1 MRNRRGWCSVDLETV
16 FGADRP
22 VVGMVHLPA
31 LPGAPRYDADGGREA
46 IHAAARR
53 DAERL
58 DSGGVDALIVENF
71 GDAPFYPESVPRH
84 VVAELTALVG
94 TVRETTDCPVGVNVL
109 RNDGPSAVA
118 VAAAT
123 GAAFVRVNVHVGARV
138 ADQGVLE
145 GRAHET
151 MRLRERLGADVRVL
165 ADVGVKHS
173 APLGR
178 GDGDAELLGDAA
190 ERGLADGV
198 IVSGAGTGRATD
210 RDDVRA
216 AVTARDDRGLDTP
229 VFVGSGVTAETVG
242 DTLTVADGVIV
253 GSALKEGGDA
263 SNPVSVAR
271 VERVVAAADTVR

>member
-1 MRNRRGWCSVDLETV
+1 MNTEAVV
-16 FGADRP
+16 GADRP

-31 LPGAPRYDADGGREA
+31 LPGAPRFDADGGRAA

-58 DSGGVDALIVENF
+58 DAGGVDALIVENF
-71 GDAPFYPESVPRH
+71 GDAPFYPDAVPRH

-94 TVRETTDCPVGVNVL
+94 TVREATDRPVGVNVL

-118 VAAAT
+118 VAAAAD
-123 GAAFVRVNVHVGARV
+123 AAFVRVNVHVGARV

-151 MRLRERLGADVRVL
+151 MRLRERLHADVRVL

-173 APLGR
+173 APMGR
-178 GDGDAELLGDAA
+178 RDSEVGPEAFGDAVD
-190 ERGLADGV
+190 RGLADGV
-198 IVSGAGTGRATD
+198 IVSGSATGRATD
-210 RDDVRA
+210 DDDLRA
-216 AVTARDDRGLDTP
+216 AVTARDEAGLDTP

-242 DTLTVADGVIV
+242 DALTVADGVIV

-263 SNPVSVAR
+263 TNPVSVER
-271 VERVVAAADTVR
+271 VERLVAAADAVR

>member
-1 MRNRRGWCSVDLETV
+1 MNTEAV

-31 LPGAPRYDADGGREA
+31 LPGAPRFDADGGRAA

-58 DSGGVDALIVENF
+58 DAGGVDALIVENF
-71 GDAPFYPESVPRH
+71 GDAPFYPDAVPRH

-94 TVRETTDCPVGVNVL
+94 TVREATDRPVGVNVL

-151 MRLRERLGADVRVL
+151 MRRRERLETDVRVL

-173 APLGR
+173 APLGW
-178 GDGDAELLGDAA
+178 GDSEIGPEAVGDAV

-198 IVSGAGTGRATD
+198 IVSGSATGRATD
-210 RDDVRA
+210 GDDLRA
-216 AVTARDDRGLDTP
+216 AVAARDEAGLDTP
-229 VFVGSGVTAETVG
+229 VFVGSGVTAETV
-242 DTLTVADGVIV
+242 DEALTVADGVIV
-253 GSALKEGGDA
+253 GSALKDGGDA
-263 SNPVSVAR
+263 TNPVSVER
-271 VERVVAAADTVR
+271 VERVVAAADAAR

>member
-1 MRNRRGWCSVDLETV
+1 MDPEAVI
-16 FGADRP
+16 GADRP

-46 IHAAARR
+46 IHEAARR

-58 DSGGVDALIVENF
+58 DAGGVDALIVENF

-84 VVAELTALVG
+84 VVADLTALVG
-94 TVRETTDCPVGVNVL
+94 TVRAVTDCPVGVNVL

-151 MRLRERLGADVRVL
+151 MRLRERLDADVRVL

-178 GDGDAELLGDAA
+178 RESERDAELLGDAV

-216 AVTARDDRGLDTP
+216 AVTARDDRGLGAP

-242 DTLTVADGVIV
+242 DTLTLADGVIV
-253 GSALKEGGDA
+253 GSAFKQGGDA

-271 VERVVAAADTVR
+271 VERVVASADAVRN

>member
-1 MRNRRGWCSVDLETV
+1 VDTAAV
-16 FGADRP
+16 FGAERP

-31 LPGAPRYDADGGREA
+31 LPGAPRYDDAGGREA
-46 IHAAARR
+46 IHAATRR

-58 DSGGVDALIVENF
+58 DAGGVDALIVENF

-94 TVRETTDCPVGVNVL
+94 TVRAETDRPVGVNVL

-138 ADQGVLE
+138 ADQGVLD

-151 MRLRERLGADVRVL
+151 MRLRDRLDADVRVL
-165 ADVGVKHS
+165 ADVDVKHS

-178 GDGDAELLGDAA
+178 RASRDPELLGDAV

-198 IVSGAGTGRATD
+198 IVSGSGTGRATVD
-210 RDDVRA
+210 DDVRA
-216 AVTARDDRGLDTP
+216 AVAARDDRGLDAP
-229 VFVGSGVTAETVG
+229 VFVGSGVTADTVG
-242 DTLTVADGVIV
+242 DALSAADGVIV
-253 GSALKEGGDA
+253 GSALEADGEAGG
-263 SNPVSVAR
+263 PVSVAR
-271 VERVVAAADTVR
+271 VERLVEAADAVR

>member
-1 MRNRRGWCSVDLETV
+1 MDPEAVI
-16 FGADRP
+16 GADRP

-46 IHAAARR
+46 IHEAARR

-58 DSGGVDALIVENF
+58 DAGGVDALIVENF

-84 VVAELTALVG
+84 VVADLTALVG
-94 TVRETTDCPVGVNVL
+94 TVRAVTDCPVGVNVL

-151 MRLRERLGADVRVL
+151 MRLRERLDADVRVL

-178 GDGDAELLGDAA
+178 RESERDAELLGDAV

-216 AVTARDDRGLDTP
+216 AVTARDDRGLDAP

-242 DTLTVADGVIV
+242 DTLTLADGVIV
-253 GSALKEGGDA
+253 GSAFKEGGDA

-271 VERVVAAADTVR
+271 VERVVASADAVRN

>member
-1 MRNRRGWCSVDLETV
+1 MDVEAV

-22 VVGMVHLPA
+22 VLGMVHLPA
-31 LPGAPRYDADGGREA
+31 LPGAPGYDEGDREA
-46 IHAAARR
+46 VHAAARR

-58 DSGGVDALIVENF
+58 DAGGVDALLVENF
-71 GDAPFYPESVPRH
+71 GDAPFHPESVPRH
-84 VVAELTALVG
+84 VVAELTAAVA
-94 TVRETTDCPVGVNVL
+94 TVREVTDRPVGVNVL
-109 RNDGPSAVA
+109 RNDGTSAVA

-151 MRLRERLGADVRVL
+151 IRLRERLDADVRVL

-178 GDGDAELLGDAA
+178 ADGGAGSGPGMLADAV

-198 IVSGAGTGRATD
+198 VVSGAGTGEATD
-210 RDDVRA
+210 HGVVRE
-216 AVTARDDRGLDTP
+216 AVTTRDDRGLDAP
-229 VFVGSGVTAETVG
+229 VFVGSGVTADSVG
-242 DTLTVADGVIV
+242 DVLSVADGVIV
-253 GSALKEGGDA
+253 GSALEAGGEA
-263 SNPVSVAR
+263 GNPVSVDR
-271 VERVVAAADTVR
+271 VERLVDAADAVR